1 MNPKPETKVRP
12 QRSDYPFK
20 AEDLK
25 NGDRRPTEVYKF
37 AEAMRRWRER
47 SSQSTLLGEQ
57 PWSVNPPCLLNTTPY
72 RLNTS

>member
-20 AEDLK
+20 AENLK
-25 NGDRRPTEVYKF
+25 NGDRRPTEVHKF

-47 SSQSTLLGEQ
+47 SSQSTLL
-57 PWSVNPPCLLNTTPY
+57 VY
-72 RLNTS
+72 